1 MREIIE
7 SITYLWAASIMRV
20 NLLIL
25 ETKRFREKST
35 GMVFSINCD
44 SILYIIYSKRMKI
57 WRLNKKSFVFLL
69 FIFTC
74 ILIKIKFFE
83 SKPIRCLL
91 YYNQVIATLFINCP
105 IIFKNLLPRSFLI
118 DLINQTR
125 YTNPQKEERRK
136 KLRTRYF
143 GTRLHRIYPTC
154 SRKEQRWNESNS
166 TMASTCFAHRNPF
179 FSRPLCNVSRR
190 CPTKT
195 SKCSV

>member
-57 WRLNKKSFVFLL
+57 LNKKSFVFLL

-83 SKPIRCLL
+83 RKPIRCLL
-91 YYNQVIATLFINCP
+91 YYNQVIATCIRN
-105 IIFKNLLPRSFLI
+105 IVYSFLI

>member
-74 ILIKIKFFE
+74 ILKKLNFLKENLSDVYYIIIK
-83 SKPIRCLL
+83 LL
-91 YYNQVIATLFINCP
+91 QLVFLNCP
-105 IIFKNLLPRSFLI
+105 IIFKNLVPRSFLI

-125 YTNPQKEERRK
+125 YTNP
-136 KLRTRYF
+136 
-143 GTRLHRIYPTC
+143 
-154 SRKEQRWNESNS
+154 
-166 TMASTCFAHRNPF
+166 
-179 FSRPLCNVSRR
+179 
-190 CPTKT
+190 
-195 SKCSV
+195 

>member
-7 SITYLWAASIMRV
+7 SIIYLWAAFIMRV

-83 SKPIRCLL
+83 RKPIRCLL
-91 YYNQVIATLFINCP
+91 YYNQVIATCIRKLSNH
-105 IIFKNLLPRSFLI
+105 L
-118 DLINQTR
+118 
-125 YTNPQKEERRK
+125 QKSSSTIVPNRFNK
-136 KLRTRYF
+136 
-143 GTRLHRIYPTC
+143 
-154 SRKEQRWNESNS
+154 SNS
-166 TMASTCFAHRNPF
+166 LRESAKGRE
-179 FSRPLCNVSRR
+179 
-190 CPTKT
+190 KKET
-195 SKCSV
+195 SNTIFWN

>member
-7 SITYLWAASIMRV
+7 SITYLWAAFIMRV

-69 FIFTC
+69 FVFTC
-74 ILIKIKFFE
+74 ILKKLNFLKGNLSDVYYIIIK
-83 SKPIRCLL
+83 LL
-91 YYNQVIATLFINCP
+91 QLVFVNCP
-105 IIFKNLLPRSFLI
+105 IIFKNLVPRSFLI

-125 YTNPQKEERRK
+125 YTNP
-136 KLRTRYF
+136 
-143 GTRLHRIYPTC
+143 
-154 SRKEQRWNESNS
+154 
-166 TMASTCFAHRNPF
+166 
-179 FSRPLCNVSRR
+179 
-190 CPTKT
+190 
-195 SKCSV
+195 

>member
-7 SITYLWAASIMRV
+7 SITYLWAASIMRI

-25 ETKRFREKST
+25 ETKHFREKST

-57 WRLNKKSFVFLL
+57 LNKKSFVFLL

-83 SKPIRCLL
+83 RKPIYYIIIKLL
-91 YYNQVIATLFINCP
+91 QLVFVNCP

-125 YTNPQKEERRK
+125 YANPQEEERRK

>member
-7 SITYLWAASIMRV
+7 SIIYLWAASIMRV

-74 ILIKIKFFE
+74 ILKKLNFLKENLSDVYYIIIK
-83 SKPIRCLL
+83 LL
-91 YYNQVIATLFINCP
+91 QLVFVNCP
-105 IIFKNLLPRSFLI
+105 IIFKNLVPRSFLI

-125 YTNPQKEERRK
+125 YTNP
-136 KLRTRYF
+136 
-143 GTRLHRIYPTC
+143 
-154 SRKEQRWNESNS
+154 
-166 TMASTCFAHRNPF
+166 
-179 FSRPLCNVSRR
+179 
-190 CPTKT
+190 
-195 SKCSV
+195 

>member
-69 FIFTC
+69 FVFTC
-74 ILIKIKFFE
+74 ILKKLNFLKGNLSDVYYIIIK
-83 SKPIRCLL
+83 LL
-91 YYNQVIATLFINCP
+91 QLVFVNCP

-143 GTRLHRIYPTC
+143 GTRLHRIYPTW
-154 SRKEQRWNESNS
+154 KEQRWNESNS

>member
-7 SITYLWAASIMRV
+7 SIIYLWAAFIMRV

-44 SILYIIYSKRMKI
+44 SILYII
-57 WRLNKKSFVFLL
+57 
-69 FIFTC
+69 FTC
-74 ILIKIKFFE
+74 ILKKLNFLKGNLSDVYYIIIK
-83 SKPIRCLL
+83 LL
-91 YYNQVIATLFINCP
+91 QLVFVNCP

>member
-7 SITYLWAASIMRV
+7 SITYLWATSIMRV

-83 SKPIRCLL
+83 RKSIICLL
-91 YYNQVIATLFINCP
+91 YYNQVIATCIRN
-105 IIFKNLLPRSFLI
+105 IVYSFLI

-125 YTNPQKEERRK
+125 YTNPQEEERRK
-136 KLRTRYF
+136 KLQTRYF

>member
-7 SITYLWAASIMRV
+7 FITYLWAASIMRV

-57 WRLNKKSFVFLL
+57 LNKKSFVFLL

-83 SKPIRCLL
+83 RKSIRCLL
-91 YYNQVIATLFINCP
+91 YYNQVIATCIRKLSNH
-105 IIFKNLLPRSFLI
+105 L
-118 DLINQTR
+118 
-125 YTNPQKEERRK
+125 QKSSSTFVPNRFNK
-136 KLRTRYF
+136 
-143 GTRLHRIYPTC
+143 
-154 SRKEQRWNESNS
+154 SNS
-166 TMASTCFAHRNPF
+166 LHESAKGRE
-179 FSRPLCNVSRR
+179 
-190 CPTKT
+190 KKET
-195 SKCSV
+195 SNTIFWN

>member
-25 ETKRFREKST
+25 KTKRFREKST

-57 WRLNKKSFVFLL
+57 LNKKSFVFLL

-83 SKPIRCLL
+83 RKPIRCLL
-91 YYNQVIATLFINCP
+91 YYNQVIATCIHKLSN
-105 IIFKNLLPRSFLI
+105 NL
-118 DLINQTR
+118 
-125 YTNPQKEERRK
+125 QKSSSTIVPNRFNK
-136 KLRTRYF
+136 
-143 GTRLHRIYPTC
+143 
-154 SRKEQRWNESNS
+154 SNS
-166 TMASTCFAHRNPF
+166 LHESARG
-179 FSRPLCNVSRR
+179 RE
-190 CPTKT
+190 KKET
-195 SKCSV
+195 SNTIFWN

>member
-25 ETKRFREKST
+25 ETKHFREKST

-83 SKPIRCLL
+83 RKPIRCLL
-91 YYNQVIATLFINCP
+91 YYNQVIATCIRKLSN
-105 IIFKNLLPRSFLI
+105 NL
-118 DLINQTR
+118 
-125 YTNPQKEERRK
+125 QKSSSTIVPNRFNK
-136 KLRTRYF
+136 
-143 GTRLHRIYPTC
+143 
-154 SRKEQRWNESNS
+154 SNS
-166 TMASTCFAHRNPF
+166 LHESAKGRE
-179 FSRPLCNVSRR
+179 
-190 CPTKT
+190 KKET
-195 SKCSV
+195 SNTIFWN